1 MGGEGETVGREGLWL
16 VSLVSLTEV
25 EGVGLLPRSCRDELG
40 KRPPGPGSRK
50 VGRVSGGCRRTLQ
63 AGGALAIYPWPSPTC
78 LFVLAGKVA
87 NYIVTVTLNRKRN
100 RAFL

>member
-1 MGGEGETVGREGLWL
+1 MRW
-16 VSLVSLTEV
+16 
-25 EGVGLLPRSCRDELG
+25 G

-50 VGRVSGGCRRTLQ
+50 VGRVSGGCRSTLQ
-63 AGGALAIYPWPSPTC
+63 AGGALAIYPWPSPTR

-100 RAFL
+100 RTFL